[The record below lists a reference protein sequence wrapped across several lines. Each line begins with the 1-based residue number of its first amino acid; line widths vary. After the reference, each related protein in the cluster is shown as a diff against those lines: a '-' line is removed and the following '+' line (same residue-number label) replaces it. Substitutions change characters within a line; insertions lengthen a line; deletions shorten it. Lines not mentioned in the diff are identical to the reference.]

1 LAEAG
6 GNNKPKSV
14 IGIRTRRKGE
24 ATLSKPS
31 AVKERLCHAKS
42 NGGYATTL
50 FLEARS
56 AQVIEVLAYCMPGE
70 RKEVIRES
78 LFLGM
83 PSNQRAA
90 GHVMFLRTPD
100 RERTSANLVHINYS
114 PNVRRSNAM
123 SNEQKNDTL
132 STPSTR
138 KMTGIIDVHSHIITN
153 LGSQAPMDKLPAWSI
168 EQSLSLMDANG
179 IAASVLSLPDSAD
192 HAKGPEA
199 CQLARRINEQLADIV
214 SKHPTRFGA
223 MATLPALAATDGLL
237 EEMAYALDTLKL
249 DGVATTTSID
259 DIYLGDTRYD
269 QWFEEMNRRGVTL
282 FVHPVPAKASRSVDL
297 GIDVSILE
305 FMFDTTRMLTNMI
318 FSGAKNRF
326 LKIKIVSTHG
336 GGTIPYL
343 MTRIETL
350 EKVFGPG
357 KGRAHLSP
365 EEICEGLASFYYD
378 LTAATSPAQLFAL
391 QQMVPLSH
399 LVMGFD
405 NPFMPGWTFPPAI
418 QDMQRWNGFS
428 DIDVSSI
435 AHRNAESLYPALAG
449 RLQQFKAA

>member
-1 LAEAG
+1 MA
-6 GNNKPKSV
+6 
-14 IGIRTRRKGE
+14 R
-24 ATLSKPS
+24 LSK
-31 AVKERLCHAKS
+31 
-42 NGGYATTL
+42 
-50 FLEARS
+50 
-56 AQVIEVLAYCMPGE
+56 
-70 RKEVIRES
+70 
-78 LFLGM
+78 
-83 PSNQRAA
+83 
-90 GHVMFLRTPD
+90 
-100 RERTSANLVHINYS
+100 
-114 PNVRRSNAM
+114 
-123 SNEQKNDTL
+123 
-132 STPSTR
+132 
-138 KMTGIIDVHSHIITN
+138 IIDVHSHIITN

-168 EQSLSLMDANG
+168 EQSLSIMDANG

-223 MATLPALAATDGLL
+223 MATLPALAATDSLL

-249 DGVATTTSID
+249 DGVATSTSID

-269 QWFEEMNRRGVTL
+269 PWFEEMNRRGVTL
-282 FVHPVPAKASRSVDL
+282 FVHPVPARASRSVDL

-326 LKIKIVSTHG
+326 SKIISTHG

-365 EEICEGLASFYYD
+365 AEIREGLASFYYD
-378 LTAATSPAQLFAL
+378 LTAATSPTQLFGL

-399 LVMGFD
+399 LLMGFD

-418 QDMQRWNGFS
+418 QDMQRWKGFS
-428 DIDVSSI
+428 DTDVSSI
-435 AHRNAESLYPALAG
+435 AHQNAESLYPALAG
-449 RLQQFKAA
+449 RLAARETLPLNADKNKLHGLSEKEAV